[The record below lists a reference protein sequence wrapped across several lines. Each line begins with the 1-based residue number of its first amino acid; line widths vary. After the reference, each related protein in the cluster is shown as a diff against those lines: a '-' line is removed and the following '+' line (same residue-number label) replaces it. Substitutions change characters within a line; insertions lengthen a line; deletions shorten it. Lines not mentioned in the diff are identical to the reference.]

1 MAPSVESDESRRRCI
16 KFVSKRLWSKEME
29 KKKKEKRED
38 IEASMFFPFFFF
50 VSSAFFI

>member
-1 MAPSVESDESRRRCI
+1 MV
-16 KFVSKRLWSKEME
+16 KEME

-50 VSSAFFI
+50 GLLSFFYIANGIRERICMTEGH